1 MNTVV
6 KQERRNPVKI
16 VLLMFCACL
25 IALSGVA
32 FSPQQAHAET
42 WQQYLSRM
50 WSDCETK
57 FANLDKSTGLMP
69 WDGSSVMP
77 AIGTGTQA
85 DPYIVA
91 TPAELSGVMAKIGS
105 DHSTEQYVVLAN
117 DIDLAGH
124 QWSPTNLGATNNVIS
139 IDGGGHTIYNLTVSA
154 NGPTGHTGAGLAF
167 VSYVDNPNF
176 IMKNL
181 SFRYGNVR
189 ALSPGG
195 TSQYN
200 FAVGVAYFKRGTL
213 DNVHIVDSLVAGQRF
228 AAGLAVGWDTG
239 YKAVDAAANPVAGF
253 NATTGTLIN
262 NCSTT
267 RVYTYGSWCIG
278 NFTAPLMGS
287 KVTNSYAVDGVTV
300 STAGHSGGFVSC
312 PGYNY
317 IEDCYCN
324 ITMYGQSQTSVF
336 SGVNHYNNNFT
347 RCVASGVVEGE
358 TSVGGFLGDGSSGG
372 TSAYTSKYTDCYST
386 TMTGMQNE
394 ASNMGGFVG
403 NADGNITF
411 TNCYAAG
418 EVGALTTAGNAIS
431 VGGFVGNSNNARF
444 QNCYYDEQ
452 TTARGENGKG
462 TGTVVAAT
470 AGIPAITGKL
480 TREMSGVNA
489 LSQMPG
495 LSSDLWVAK
504 DGVYPQLKVFANAEN
519 FPAASVSTIKAYSMA
534 SVCTAMLYPSN
545 GDYEDTNYDTVRNIT
560 YLFPFTNDEM
570 VKDSSFA
577 VSWKADDNKS
587 SVSGMENI
595 PVITLNQSD
604 YSVASLAPGI
614 GWTTVYVKYY
624 PNPSDKSVYATGTR
638 RLRLVPTTTLSVATA
653 AGVDHT
659 AYVAVEG
666 SRPLDSDKYSDF
678 MRYDH
683 RKGVNFSI
691 GSAVD
696 LAGGKLNTE
705 AFPANNE
712 EFSGVELST
721 VKGTVNVLVSK
732 QAADGTWQE
741 LELTD
746 DLKSLLLYKR
756 NAETKD
762 LGKYKLTYHWYAKG
776 EGGAYLES
784 VKYLDVIET
793 FSVTYMQNT
802 ENLTLPENPVSP
814 VKVDE
819 NAGVATQSE
828 ETAVAQADVSQG
840 TYFYDP
846 GAYVPGDTVAAT
858 YYPGAANRQE
868 NTPDNPATAGYDF
881 KGWSTDAGDGTN
893 NVVNFTEQTPIQGN
907 TTVYGNWARA
917 PRSVTFDANQGAFA
931 DGTDKAVD
939 SSHHALDTM
948 TVPTDNPT
956 REGYSFMGWAK
967 DPEAKAAD
975 FKDTDQLWDE
985 DMTYYAVWTPKP
997 VEKVTV
1003 TVDNITDPDHKTV
1016 QVGDVLKN
1024 TITPENIADSPDS
1037 VWKGV
1042 VVTAPIPDGVTLKPD
1057 TIVLKAPDGTETKLD
1072 PKDVYDPETKTL
1084 KVPVG
1089 DIKGGEKYEVIYET
1103 EVNSQAVDEDVDVVT
1118 KVETSGSDPDGTPRP
1133 VVPEE
1138 ELPVGGDDVLP
1149 ANPDPEVTITVTNK
1163 TRGDKVDAMVDD
1175 VLGYTVDLTNK
1186 APYSV
1191 LEDGVITIEIPNG
1204 LTLLSDTLTLVT
1216 PAGSTIKLT
1225 PDVYDPDTRTIKI
1238 PVGEVPGEESAVL
1251 TFDAIINKNSVDP
1264 ATPEDHNIGVKAVV
1278 DGVDPE
1284 DEIVGPLD
1292 SGYVFP
1298 TGWVKY
1304 VTPVPIVQKSVAN
1317 LDRDDG
1323 NFYQGDLLEYTIEV
1337 GNDMPATVW
1346 KDIEVRD
1353 VMSDGHELSL
1363 RSIKLIH
1370 PDGTVERIPADAYNA
1385 DERVISV
1392 VIPEV
1397 KGGET
1402 WKLTYEATLFKP
1414 ADGGDVSNDV
1424 DAVGDGL
1431 VTGEEISGDAWVK
1444 ILSPEPAP
1452 ESDAERVVKRV
1463 LSQTGDDAS
1472 AILALLVC
1480 ALGSGLVVS
1489 GCIVARR
1496 SRKRD

>member
-1 MNTVV
+1 
-6 KQERRNPVKI
+6 
-16 VLLMFCACL
+16 
-25 IALSGVA
+25 
-32 FSPQQAHAET
+32 
-42 WQQYLSRM
+42 M

-57 FANLDKSTGLMP
+57 FNGLDKTTGLIP

-77 AIGTGTQA
+77 VKGTGTQT
-85 DPYIVA
+85 DPYIVE
-91 TPAELSGVMAKIGS
+91 TPAELSGVMAKLS
-105 DHSTEQYVVLAN
+105 ADHTTDKYVLLAK
-117 DIDLAGH
+117 DIDLAGY
-124 QWSPTNLGATNNVIS
+124 QWTPANLGATTNIIN
-139 IDGGGHTIYNLTVSA
+139 IDGGGHTIYNLNISA
-154 NGPTGHTGAGLAF
+154 NGPGPTRPNDPAHIKAGVGF
-167 VSYVDNPNF
+167 ISYVDNPNF
-176 IMKNL
+176 VMQNL

-189 ALSPGG
+189 ALNPGG
-195 TSQYN
+195 LDQYN
-200 FAVGVAYFKRGTL
+200 FAVGVAYFKRGML
-213 DNVHIVDSLVAGQRF
+213 DNVHVIDSLVAGQRF

-239 YKAVDAAANPVAGF
+239 YKAVDENANPVSNF
-253 NATTGTLIN
+253 NSTVGTIIN

-336 SGVNHYNNNFT
+336 SGVNHYNNNFN

-358 TSVGGFLGDGSSGG
+358 TSVGGFLGDGSAAG
-372 TSAYTSKYTDCYST
+372 TTAYTSKYTNCYST

-431 VGGFVGNSNNARF
+431 VGGFVGNSNSARF
-444 QNCYYDEQ
+444 QNCYYDKQ
-452 TTARGENGKG
+452 TTAREENGKG
-462 TGTVVAAT
+462 TGTVVAAS
-470 AGIPAITGKL
+470 ASAPAITGKL
-480 TREMSGVNA
+480 TREMSGTNA

-504 DGVYPQLKVFANAEN
+504 DGVYPQLKVFANAN
-519 FPAASVSTIKAYSMA
+519 SFPAASVDTIKAYSMA

-545 GDYEDTNYDTVRNIT
+545 GDYENTSYDTVRNIT
-560 YLFPFTNDEM
+560 YLFPFTNDAM

-614 GWTTVYVKYY
+614 GWTTVQVKYY
-624 PNPSDKSVYATGTR
+624 PDPSDKSKYATGTR

-653 AGVDHT
+653 AGIDHV
-659 AYVAVEG
+659 AYVATEG
-666 SRPLDSDKYSDF
+666 SRPLDPNKYKGLMS
-678 MRYDH
+678 YDH
-683 RKGVNFSI
+683 RNGVNFSK
-691 GSAVD
+691 GSAAN
-696 LAGGKLNTE
+696 LANNALQTE
-705 AFPANNE
+705 AFPADNE
-712 EFSGVELST
+712 SFENVPLST
-721 VKGTVNVLVSK
+721 VKGTVDVIVSK
-732 QAADGTWQE
+732 QNDAGEWSDLQ
-741 LELTD
+741 LTD
-746 DLKSLLLYKR
+746 SLKELLLNKR
-756 NAETKD
+756 VANTED

-793 FSVTYMQNT
+793 FSVTYMKNT
-802 ENLTLPENPVSP
+802 DKLTLPENPVSP
-814 VKVDE
+814 VKVGDNAEATAQSDE
-819 NAGVATQSE
+819 A
-828 ETAVAQADVSQG
+828 AVVQADVPQG
-840 TYFYDP
+840 AYFFDP
-846 GAYVPGDTVAAT
+846 GAYVPGDKVVAA
-858 YYPGAANRQE
+858 YYPGATNRHE

-881 KGWSTDAGDGTN
+881 QGWSTDAGDGTDN
-893 NVVNFTEQTPIQGN
+893 AVNFTDQTPIQGN
-907 TTVYGNWARA
+907 TTVYGNWALA

-931 DGTDKAVD
+931 DGTDKVVD
-939 SSHHALDTM
+939 NTRHALDTM
-948 TVPTDNPT
+948 TVPADKPS

-967 DPEAKAAD
+967 DPAAKEAD

-1037 VWKGV
+1037 VWKDV
-1042 VVTAPIPDGVTLKPD
+1042 VITAPIPDGVTLKPD

-1072 PKDVYDPETKTL
+1072 PKDVYDPATKTL

-1089 DIKGGEKYEVIYET
+1089 DIKGGEKYEIVYET
-1103 EVNSQAVDEDVDVVT
+1103 EVNPQAVDEDADVTT
-1118 KVETSGSDPDGTPRP
+1118 KIETSGSDPDGTPRP

-1163 TRGDKVDAMVDD
+1163 TRGDKTDAMVDD

-1186 APYSV
+1186 APHSM
-1191 LEDGVITIEIPNG
+1191 LEDGVITIEVPNG
-1204 LTLLSDTLTLVT
+1204 LTLLPETLTLVT

-1251 TFDAIINKNSVDP
+1251 TFDATINKNSVDP

-1278 DGVDPE
+1278 DGTDPE
-1284 DEIVGPLD
+1284 NETVGPFD

-1337 GNDMPATVW
+1337 GNDMSATVW
-1346 KDIEVRD
+1346 KEVEIRD
-1353 VMSDGHELSL
+1353 VMSDGLELSP

-1370 PDGTVERIPADAYNA
+1370 PDGTIERIPADAYNE
-1385 DERVISV
+1385 DERTISV

-1402 WKLTYEATLFKP
+1402 WKLTYETTLFKP
-1414 ADGGDVSNDV
+1414 ADGGNVSNTV
-1424 DAVGDGL
+1424 DAVGDGF

-1452 ESDAERVVKRV
+1452 ESDAERIVKRV
-1463 LSQTGDDAS
+1463 LSKTGDDAS
-1472 AILALLVC
+1472 AILALMVC
-1480 ALGSGLVVS
+1480 AIGSGLVVS
-1489 GCIVARR
+1489 GYVVARR
-1496 SRKRD
+1496 NREQD

>member
-1 MNTVV
+1 MNASLTRGGGHLSRKLV
-6 KQERRNPVKI
+6 I
-16 VLLMFCACL
+16 LFSAFLLV
-25 IALSGVA
+25 ISGVA
-32 FSPQQAHAET
+32 IVPQQAHAET
-42 WQQYLSRM
+42 WQEYLGRM

-57 FANLDKSTGLMP
+57 FNGLDKTTGLTP
-69 WDGSSVMP
+69 WDGSSSIQP
-77 AIGTGTQA
+77 ASGEGSA
-85 DPYIVA
+85 DNPYLIND
-91 TPAELSGVMAKIGS
+91 PAELRWVFLSA
-105 DHSTEQYVVLAN
+105 DAN
-117 DIDLAGH
+117 HKSMRLLKDIDLGSKP
-124 QWSPTNLGATNNVIS
+124 WSSMNITGNAPIV
-139 IDGGGHTIYNLTVSA
+139 IDGNGRTIYNLYM
-154 NGPTGHTGAGLAF
+154 TGAGGSSNGVGVGFIGSA
-167 VSYVDNPNF
+167 SNPNF
-176 IMKNL
+176 VMKDLTFKFAQIRSTTHANYNYSVVASYMTEGL
-181 SFRYGNVR
+181 LQHIGVEDSIIDGGN
-189 ALSPGG
+189 
-195 TSQYN
+195 
-200 FAVGVAYFKRGTL
+200 FVGAIC
-213 DNVHIVDSLVAGQRF
+213 N
-228 AAGLAVGWDTG
+228 GWSNAPHA
-239 YKAVDAAANPVAGF
+239 AVDGNGDL
-253 NATTGTLIN
+253 NEATIGARIDQCRTV
-262 NCSTT
+262 
-267 RVYTYGSWCIG
+267 RVYTQGYSCIG
-278 NFTAPLMGS
+278 NFSGPLWGA
-287 KVTNSYAVDGVTV
+287 KVTNSFAVDGVTV
-300 STAGHSGGFVSC
+300 SKSGHSGGFVSC
-312 PGYNY
+312 PGYDYVENSF
-317 IEDCYCN
+317 CN
-324 ITMYGQSQTSVF
+324 ITMYGNTQTSVF
-336 SGVNHYNNNFT
+336 SGVNHYNNAFKN
-347 RCVASGVVEGE
+347 CYASGVVEG
-358 TSVGGFLGDGSSGG
+358 TSIVGGFVGDAERGNGIE
-372 TSAYTSKYTDCYST
+372 AYSSKYTNCYST
-386 TMTGMQNE
+386 TMVGMQSS
-394 ASNMGGFVG
+394 ASNMGGFG
-403 NADGNITF
+403 GYCDSNITLK
-411 TNCYAAG
+411 NCYSAG
-418 EVGALTTAGNAIS
+418 EVGALTTAGNDAS
-431 VGGFVGNSNNARF
+431 VAGFVGTVSSLNVDACF
-444 QNCYYDEQ
+444 YDMQ
-452 TTARGENGKG
+452 TSAMRDHK
-462 TGTVVAAT
+462 TGTDSLVVSGSSGVT
-470 AGIPAITGKL
+470 VEGLITKDMTG
-480 TREMSGVNA
+480 TQAFENMSGFDRSSW
-489 LSQMPG
+489 LS
-495 LSSDLWVAK
+495 K
-504 DGVYPQLKVFANAEN
+504 EGVYPQLNVFANPTT
-519 FPAASVSTIKAYSMA
+519 FHSDDQDLVKAYSLA

-545 GDYEDTNYDTVRNIT
+545 DDYDIAEDKIVANMDTVRSIK

-570 VKDSSFA
+570 VRDNQFDI
-577 VSWKADDNKS
+577 SWEADKIES
-587 SVSGMENI
+587 EVLKGV
-595 PVITLNQSD
+595 PVITLKND
-604 YSVASLAPGI
+604 TYAVASLAPGV
-614 GWTTVYVKYY
+614 GWTTVKVKYY
-624 PNPSDKSVYATGTR
+624 PDASNKENFVTGTR
-638 RLRLVPTTTLSVATA
+638 RLRLVPTTTLSVASE
-653 AGVDHT
+653 AGVDHV
-659 AYVAVEG
+659 AYVASKG
-666 SRPLDSDKYSDF
+666 ARPLDEKKYSDF
-678 MRYDH
+678 ITYDH
-683 RKGVNFSI
+683 RKNVKFSN
-691 GSAVD
+691 GDVFA
-696 LAGGKLNTE
+696 LAGGALTTE
-705 AFPANNE
+705 DFPTDEDKGGVQFEKVPLPTVGGYVDVLLDKKVGE
-712 EFSGVELST
+712 EW
-721 VKGTVNVLVSK
+721 KR
-732 QAADGTWQE
+732 
-741 LELTD
+741 LELND
-746 DLKSLLLYKR
+746 DLKAMLLAQRPMSFEDIGSYR
-756 NAETKD
+756 
-762 LGKYKLTYHWYAKG
+762 LTYQWRPSG
-776 EGGAYLES
+776 EAGGAYLES

-819 NAGVATQSE
+819 NAGVAIQSE

-893 NVVNFTEQTPIQGN
+893 NVVNFTDQTPIQGN

-1103 EVNSQAVDEDVDVVT
+1103 EVNSQAVDEDADVIT

-1346 KDIEVRD
+1346 KDVEVRD

-1489 GCIVARR
+1489 GYIVARR
-1496 SRKRD
+1496 SRKHD

>member
-57 FANLDKSTGLMP
+57 FANLDKSTGLMS
-69 WDGSSVMP
+69 WDGISSVKP
-77 AIGTGTQA
+77 VTGDGTASNPYLINNPSELRWVCSQPDNALKSFKLLA
-85 DPYIVA
+85 D
-91 TPAELSGVMAKIGS
+91 L
-105 DHSTEQYVVLAN
+105 
-117 DIDLAGH
+117 DLGGEDDLI
-124 QWSPTNLGATNNVIS
+124 WSPTALVNTTEPIVM
-139 IDGGGHTIYNLTVSA
+139 DGNGHTIYNMKLYGGTS
-154 NGPTGHTGAGLAF
+154 GYTSYGLGF
-167 VSYVDNPNF
+167 VSYNNNPNF
-176 IMKNL
+176 EMKNL
-181 SFRYGNVR
+181 SFRYADVR
-189 ALSPGG
+189 ANGG
-195 TSQYN
+195 TQGYSVAVAN
-200 FAVGVAYFKRGTL
+200 FRAGAITNVAV
-213 DNVHIVDSLVAGQRF
+213 IDSLVKGNDFVGA
-228 AAGLAVGWDTG
+228 LAVGWSIGDA
-239 YKAVDAAANPVAGF
+239 YKAVDGAGDPI
-253 NATTGTLIN
+253 NSYATRIDQCRTE
-262 NCSTT
+262 
-267 RVYTYGSWCIG
+267 RVYTYGASCIG
-278 NFTAPLMGS
+278 NFTGPLWGS
-287 KVTNSYAVDGVTV
+287 YVSNSYAVDGVTV

-312 PGYNY
+312 PGYDYVEN
-317 IEDCYCN
+317 CYCN
-324 ITMYGQSQTSVF
+324 ITMYGNSQTSVF
-336 SGVNHYNNNFT
+336 SGVNHFNNGFKN
-347 RCVASGVVEGE
+347 CVASGVVEGS
-358 TSVGGFLGDGSSGG
+358 TTVGGFLGDGSSGG
-372 TSAYTSKYTDCYST
+372 TSALPSKYTNCYST

-431 VGGFVGNSNNARF
+431 VGGFVGNSNSARF
-444 QNCYYDEQ
+444 QNCYYDKQ
-452 TTARGENGKG
+452 TTAREENGKG
-462 TGTVVAAT
+462 VGTVVAAAANT
-470 AGIPAITGKL
+470 PAITGKL

-828 ETAVAQADVSQG
+828 ETAMAQADVSRG

-893 NVVNFTEQTPIQGN
+893 NVVNFTDQTPIQGN
-907 TTVYGNWARA
+907 TTVYGNWALA

-948 TVPTDNPT
+948 TVPADNPT

-1216 PAGSTIKLT
+1216 PAGGTIKLT

-1452 ESDAERVVKRV
+1452 ESDVERVVKRV

-1472 AILALLVC
+1472 VILALLVC

-1489 GCIVARR
+1489 GYIVARR
-1496 SRKRD
+1496 SRKHD